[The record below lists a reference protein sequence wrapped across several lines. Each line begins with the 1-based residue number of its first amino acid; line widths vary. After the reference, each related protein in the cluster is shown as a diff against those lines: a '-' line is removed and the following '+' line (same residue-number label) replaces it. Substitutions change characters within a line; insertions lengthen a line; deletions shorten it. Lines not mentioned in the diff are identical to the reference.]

1 MWLDNLKELK
11 KQTNLSSKQIASMTN
26 LPERTVS
33 RIFSGDTDNPY
44 VDTIYRIVSFL
55 GGSLDDIFAEGSA
68 VVGNK
73 NLKDLQDELDLLKAE
88 RDVLVA
94 EAAITKDKISALSA
108 ENDLL
113 KMQIKFK
120 DEIISLH
127 NYYNKLKS
135 SD

>member
-1 MWLDNLKELK
+1 MWLNKLKELK
-11 KQTNLSSKQIASMTN
+11 AKKDVSAKQIAEGTH

-94 EAAITKDKISALSA
+94 EAAIAKDKIAALSA

-127 NYYNKLKS
+127 NYYNKLNS

>member
-1 MWLDNLKELK
+1 MWLDRLKELK
-11 KQTNLSSKQIASMTN
+11 TKKDVSAKQIAEGTH

-44 VDTIYRIVSFL
+44 VDTLYRIVAFL
-55 GGSLDDIFAEGSA
+55 GGSLDDLFAEGSA

-94 EAAITKDKISALSA
+94 EAAIAKDKMTALTN
-108 ENDLL
+108 ENELL
-113 KMQIKFK
+113 KMQLKYK

-135 SD
+135 SE

>member
-1 MWLDNLKELK
+1 MWLDRLKELK
-11 KQTNLSSKQIASMTN
+11 KERDVTSRLIAEGTN
-26 LPERTVS
+26 LPPRTIE
-33 RIFSGDTDNPY
+33 RIFSGDTENPSM
-44 VDTIYRIVSFL
+44 DTLRRIVSFL

-73 NLKDLQDELDLLKAE
+73 NMKLLQDEIELIKAE
-88 RDVLVA
+88 RDVLIA
-94 EAAITKDKISALSA
+94 EAAIAKDKIAALSA